1 MDTGPIKLDP
11 PRLDRGIPV
20 MQALKERR
28 SEREFSNRKLSRQ
41 QLSELLWAAN
51 GVNREDG
58 RRTAPSAQ
66 NKHLV
71 DVYVVLQDGIYLYD
85 PAGHQLLPLVEGDFR
100 KDTSKQDYVCNAPVN
115 LIYVA
120 DLDKL
125 KDARIPAPVEE
136 EMKWAYIEAG
146 HKAENV
152 YIYCA
157 SEGLGAR
164 TRMLMDKDRLGSV
177 MRLRREQ
184 TVVSAQTVGYC
195 EQK

>member
-1 MDTGPIKLDP
+1 MNPIKLDP

-20 MQALKERR
+20 MQALKDRR
-28 SEREFSNRKLSRQ
+28 SEREFSDRELSLPH
-41 QLSELLWAAN
+41 LSELLWAAN

-71 DVYVVLQDGIYLYD
+71 DVYTVLQEGVYLYD
-85 PAGHQLLPLVEGDFR
+85 PAGHQLLPLAEGDFR
-100 KDTSKQDYVCNAPVN
+100 KLTGMQDYVFNAPVN
-115 LIYVA
+115 LVYVA

-125 KDARIPAPVEE
+125 KDSRMQAPTDEK
-136 EMKWAYIEAG
+136 MKWAYIEAG

-164 TRMLMDKDRLGSV
+164 TRMLMDKEKLGGV
-177 MRLRREQ
+177 MKLRPEQ

-195 EQK
+195 E